1 MDESVTVGLKRIYD
15 AIDSADGARVLVD
28 RIWPRG
34 VSRDRATLH
43 SWLKEVAPSTE
54 LRKWYGH
61 EPERWP
67 EFRNRYREELE
78 TNAALPELVALA
90 NAQDVTLVYSARDVE
105 RNQAVV
111 LAEVVAERLEPSW

>member
-1 MDESVTVGLKRIYD
+1 MSR
-15 AIDSADGARVLVD
+15 DSAA
-28 RIWPRG
+28 
-34 VSRDRATLH
+34 LH
-43 SWLKEVAPSTE
+43 SWLKAVAPSTE

-78 TNAALPELVALA
+78 TNPALPELVALA
-90 NAQDVTLVYSARDVE
+90 DAQDVTLVYSARDME

-111 LAEVVAERLEPSW
+111 LAEVVAERLEPSP